1 MSHCTSRF
9 VTTGRAV
16 AAVSFALLLVLS
28 GLGVS
33 PALLAPALAEPGMY
47 GDPAKAAQYWEYQT
61 YDNNCALVSVAGV
74 VGQITG
80 SMPSEQEVIDLARNT
95 PSVKGGGR
103 TVYED
108 ENGHGVVTE
117 DLPPLLL
124 HYGIHSTISSDA
136 QNDAALT
143 KLEGTLGS
151 GHAVMV
157 GVHAQTIWENAPP
170 GADDH
175 ELVVTGI
182 DTVNS
187 VAHLNDSGTE
197 RGRDLQVP
205 ISQFM
210 SAWSA
215 DEFEMTV
222 TSETVQ

>member
-1 MSHCTSRF
+1 MNGSPARLAH
-9 VTTGRAV
+9 TGRAILTL
-16 AAVSFALLLVLS
+16 SFVLLVALS
-28 GLGVS
+28 G
-33 PALLAPALAEPGMY
+33 AAPALVAPAVADSGMY
-47 GDPAKAAQYWEYQT
+47 GDPGKAAQYWEYQS

-80 SMPSEQEVIDLARNT
+80 HMPAEQEVIELAKNT
-95 PSVKGGGR
+95 PSVKGDGR

-108 ENGHGVVTE
+108 ESGGGVVTR

-124 HYGIHSTISSDA
+124 HYGIRSGISSDA

-143 KLEGTLGS
+143 KLEGILGS

-157 GVHAQTIWENAPP
+157 GVHGKTIWDNAPP

-205 ISQFM
+205 IPQFM

-222 TSETVQ
+222 TDETVQ